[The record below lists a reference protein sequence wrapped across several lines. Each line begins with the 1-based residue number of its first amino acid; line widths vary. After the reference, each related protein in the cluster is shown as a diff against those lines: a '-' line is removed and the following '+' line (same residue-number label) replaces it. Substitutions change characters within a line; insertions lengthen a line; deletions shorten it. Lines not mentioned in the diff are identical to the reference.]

1 MEVFVEKFDTIENI
15 KSSIL
20 KLCIKINKNI
30 QGGNLC
36 VKKFIDLILIV
47 LKINKL

>member
-30 QGGNLC
+30 SCYIDDYFDKNLY
-36 VKKFIDLILIV
+36 KFSTIL
-47 LKINKL
+47 